1 MFHNLETFVL
11 LRKYFCVKLICRLKS
26 NKQKF
31 INILSLLKYTFMTNA
46 YIAMLGMP
54 LHTEREITTTNA
66 AIRKASETEVS
77 GVFNQ

>member
-1 MFHNLETFVL
+1 
-11 LRKYFCVKLICRLKS
+11 
-26 NKQKF
+26 
-31 INILSLLKYTFMTNA
+31 MTNA